1 MHRLIVILICF
12 CFACQQTNVPKPKAF
27 LRLDYPK
34 VKYQPLK
41 AAMPF
46 SFKKNK
52 IATIE
57 TITKN
62 NQLLGLNLNYN
73 TLNATLYL
81 TYNNLDNNLQTYLSE
96 AKSITQKHAQ
106 MAREVSERAFENETT
121 KTFGKLYELSGPV
134 ASQLQFYIS
143 DNKKHF
149 LSGALYFKTRP
160 NYDSILPAVDYVK
173 NDIVKLMESIHWRN

>member
-1 MHRLIVILICF
+1 MLSFMGCREAI
-12 CFACQQTNVPKPKAF
+12 VPKPNAF
-27 LRLDYPK
+27 LSLKYPDAF
-34 VKYQPLK
+34 YQNI
-41 AAMPF
+41 AMDLPIKF
-46 SFKKNK
+46 DKNK
-52 IATIE
+52 LAIVE
-57 TITKN
+57 GITKN

>member
-34 VKYQPLK
+34 AKYQPLK
-41 AAMPF
+41 TAMPF

-52 IATIE
+52 IATVE

-106 MAREVSERAFENETT
+106 MAREVS
-121 KTFGKLYELSGPV
+121 
-134 ASQLQFYIS
+134 
-143 DNKKHF
+143 
-149 LSGALYFKTRP
+149 
-160 NYDSILPAVDYVK
+160 
-173 NDIVKLMESIHWRN
+173 